1 MKSNI
6 SQIVC
11 SVKED
16 NTLGIILVQHM
27 KNIVKNFNIVLH
39 IDSFTDTNILKI
51 LPVNKD
57 GEDQQQIFL
66 KLSNNFEILKSKQR
80 DLYIVLLLA
89 KILYNIDE
97 RIYHYYIYVYYKKNQ
112 YVNLL
117 MYSLSKLFPMLN
129 DKKDNK
135 EVFTEV
141 INSKLLNV
149 TSLTNLPLTIHI
161 ENVELILSD
170 DLYRYI
176 GYKLINEP
184 CVGLKSSYE
193 TSSLYGYPLKVS
205 VDSEAVYDYF
215 CIKINHYEVYSTIVM
230 LEMNPA
236 FYLPLH
242 ILEPLAYKNYII
254 DEELKNKGYT
264 LFEYDTFIELVLK
277 RIIEAVNLLNSEEEP
292 LSPMWIRTQF
302 ECKNLLNAKMK
313 NGALDVSK

>member
-1 MKSNI
+1 MKSNL

-16 NTLGIILVQHM
+16 NILGIILVQHM
-27 KNIVKNFNIVLH
+27 KNIVENFNIVLH

-51 LPVNKD
+51 LPINKD
-57 GEDQQQIFL
+57 GEYQQQIFL

-89 KILYNIDE
+89 KIVYNIDE
-97 RIYHYYIYVYYKKNQ
+97 RIYNYYIYTYYNQDQ

-117 MYSLSKLFPMLN
+117 MYSLSRSFPMFN
-129 DKKDNK
+129 DKKNNR

-149 TSLTNLPLTIHI
+149 TSLTNLSLTIQI
-161 ENVELILSD
+161 KNIELILSD

-184 CVGLKSSYE
+184 CIGLKSPYE
-193 TSSLYGYPLKVS
+193 TNSLYEYPLKVS

-215 CIKINHYEVYSTIVM
+215 CIKINHYEIYSTIIM

-242 ILEPLAYKNYII
+242 VFEPLAYKNHII
-254 DEELKNKGYT
+254 DEELKSKGYT

-302 ECKNLLNAKMK
+302 ECKNLLNTKMK
-313 NGALDVSK
+313 YGVLHVSK